1 MRLFWLWS
9 GAAAVLI
16 RIVFGFFP
24 TLTEKL
30 YTTFLFSSIR
40 VALDTLWGWGA
51 FPKVYII
58 VAIFIGSLLFFLVKN
73 IWAQPN
79 FLSRLRALGST
90 LLVYGCFLVA
100 TFLWL
105 WGFNYARP
113 EFRTLIQLPKTT
125 FSNEALAQEFE
136 ASTQNITQL
145 RAQFD
150 AFQYLFQENSIK
162 NEVKSAMQLLQLTPT
177 GNPRARLLYAGTLL
191 HFNTS
196 GVYFPWTGECNIDAG
211 LHTLQ
216 QPFTLAHELAHG
228 FGVTD
233 EGACNFIAY
242 IACHNSQNLYIKYSG
257 ELSYWR
263 YVAANMKAIF
273 PEKYKVSRENLSPAI
288 KNDLLAIKKNMDEY
302 ADWLPVLQPLMYDTF
317 LKSQGVK
324 AGMLSYS
331 EILLL
336 VHDWKIKNEK

>member
-1 MRLFWLWS
+1 MHRFWLWS
-9 GAAAVLI
+9 GVAAMMI
-16 RIVFGFFP
+16 RIGFGFFP
-24 TLTEKL
+24 QLTENL
-30 YTTFLFSSIR
+30 YTNFLFQQIR
-40 VALDTLWGWGA
+40 TALDVLWGWGT

-58 VAIFIGSLLFFLVKN
+58 VAIFIGSLLFFIAKN
-73 IWAQPN
+73 IRAQHG
-79 FLSRLRALGST
+79 FLPRLRAFGST
-90 LLVYGCFLVA
+90 LLMYICFLLA
-100 TFLWL
+100 TFLWF

-113 EFRTLIQLPKTT
+113 DFRTLIQLPKTT
-125 FSNEALAQEFE
+125 FSNEALANEFE
-136 ASTQNITQL
+136 ASTQTITQL

-150 AFQYLFQENSIK
+150 AFQYVFQEDSIR
-162 NEVKSAMQLLQLTPT
+162 NEVKSAMHALQLTPT
-177 GNPRARLLYAGTLL
+177 GSPRARLLYAGTLL

-211 LHTLQ
+211 LHALQ

-242 IACHNSQNLYIKYSG
+242 IACHNSRNIATKYSG

-263 YVAANMKAIF
+263 YVAANMKAVF
-273 PEKYKVSRENLSPAI
+273 PEKYKISRDNLSPAI

-302 ADWLPVLQPLMYDTF
+302 ADWMPVLQPLMYDTF

-324 AGMLSYS
+324 AGMMSYS

-336 VHDWKIKNEK
+336 VHDWKNKK